1 MKNTLLLIQGA
12 ASAVLAWIADRLG
25 ILFPVL
31 IVLIFMMV
39 LDYITGMMAS
49 MKEAVDHPDD
59 PEYGWNSKKGLKG
72 IIKKVGYICMIAV
85 AMVVDYII
93 ADVAGH
99 LGLHIPTTTFFGL
112 LVAIWYILNELLSV
126 TENAGRMGTPVPE
139 WLKKYIALLKQQ
151 IDEENGG
158 GDE

>member
-158 GDE
+158 SDE